1 MDQRLAQ
8 RDAEAKSV
16 AKKNR
21 LDKDPPFR
29 PQKRLGQHFLK
40 DRVLIE
46 RIVSC
51 AGLKRSD
58 IILEIGPGLGALTVP
73 MAEAAGQVVAVEKDP
88 ILVENLG
95 KRLFREGIQN
105 VTLHHADIL
114 RMDFSDLF
122 KTEKQKIKVIGNLP
136 YNISSP
142 LLEKLVRN
150 RVRVSE
156 AILMFQQELAKRL
169 VALPGTKAYG
179 SLSVLVQYHAR
190 IRSLLE
196 VPKEAF
202 YPRPKVD
209 SLVLHFDFRIPH
221 PRRAVDDTLLL
232 RVVRGAF
239 SQRRKTLKNALK
251 ASMPHSEAVLIES
264 LRNCNVDPGRRAET
278 CSLDE
283 FICVSDRLAGLS

>member
-1 MDQRLAQ
+1 
-8 RDAEAKSV
+8 V
-16 AKKNR
+16 AKRNR
-21 LDKDPPFR
+21 IDKDPPFR

-40 DRVLIE
+40 DQVLIE
-46 RIVSC
+46 RIVGH

-58 IILEIGPGLGALTVP
+58 IVLEIGPGLGALTVP

-88 ILVENLG
+88 SLVENLR
-95 KRLFREGIQN
+95 KRLVLQGIEN

-114 RMDFSDLF
+114 KIDLSGLF
-122 KTEKQKIKVIGNLP
+122 KVEDQKIKVIGNLP

-142 LLEKLVRN
+142 LLEKLVSN

-179 SLSVLVQYHAR
+179 SLSVLIQYTAL
-190 IRSLLE
+190 IRPILE

-202 YPRPKVD
+202 YPKPKVD
-209 SLVLHFDFRIPH
+209 SMVLHFDFGIPH
-221 PRRAVDDTLLL
+221 PRRAMDDVMLS

-239 SQRRKTLKNALK
+239 SQRRKTLRNALK
-251 ASMPHSEAVLIES
+251 ASMPHSEAALIES
-264 LRNCNVDPGRRAET
+264 LRKCNVDPGRRAES

-283 FICVSDRLAGLS
+283 FICVSDGLAVYLDKSAPQC

>member
-1 MDQRLAQ
+1 M
-8 RDAEAKSV
+8 AKR
-16 AKKNR
+16 NR
-21 LDKDPPFR
+21 IDKDPPFR

-40 DRVLIE
+40 DQVLIE
-46 RIVSC
+46 RIVAC

-58 IILEIGPGLGALTVP
+58 IVLEIGPGLGALTVP

-88 ILVENLG
+88 SLLVNLR
-95 KRLFREGIQN
+95 KRLVLQGIEN

-114 RMDFSDLF
+114 KIDFSDLI
-122 KTEKQKIKVIGNLP
+122 KGEEQKIKVIGNLP

-179 SLSVLVQYHAR
+179 SLSVLIQYTAL
-190 IRSLLE
+190 IRPILS

-202 YPRPKVD
+202 YPKPKVD
-209 SLVLHFDFRIPH
+209 SMVLHFDFGIPH
-221 PRRAVDDTLLL
+221 PRRAMDDVMLS

-239 SQRRKTLKNALK
+239 SQRRKTLRNALK
-251 ASMPHSEAVLIES
+251 ASMPHSEAALMES
-264 LRNCNVDPGRRAET
+264 LRKCNVDPGRRAES

-283 FICVSDRLAGLS
+283 FICVSDGLAGLS